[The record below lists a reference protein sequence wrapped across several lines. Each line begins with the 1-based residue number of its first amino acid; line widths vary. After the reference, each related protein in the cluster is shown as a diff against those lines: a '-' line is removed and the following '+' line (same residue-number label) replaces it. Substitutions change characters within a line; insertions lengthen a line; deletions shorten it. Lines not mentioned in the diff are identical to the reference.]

1 MKTLFISA
9 AFLLSIAFNA
19 SATNADPSND
29 KVAKTF
35 KLLFKNASNVV
46 WSHADKFYSVS
57 FTKASVSTRA
67 MFDKQG
73 QLVQT
78 IRYYKESN
86 LPANVLYNVKKNY
99 AGMEVWG
106 VTELS
111 NDHGINYR
119 IVLKDKENYTQIK
132 ANDAGEIELVQEFER
147 GDR

>member
-1 MKTLFISA
+1 
-9 AFLLSIAFNA
+9 
-19 SATNADPSND
+19 
-29 KVAKTF
+29 
-35 KLLFKNASNVV
+35 
-46 WSHADKFYSVS
+46 
-57 FTKASVSTRA
+57 